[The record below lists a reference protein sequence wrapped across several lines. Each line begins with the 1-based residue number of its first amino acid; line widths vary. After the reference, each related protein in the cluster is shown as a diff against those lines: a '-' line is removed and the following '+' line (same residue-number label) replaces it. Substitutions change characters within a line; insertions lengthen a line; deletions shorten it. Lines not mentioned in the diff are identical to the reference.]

1 MRTASAKLER
11 ERDTIWQS
19 PEASER
25 LAILD
30 AILKGNPIPTAYR
43 LAYVANFYIGPLVN
57 LMASQ
62 FKMTRPEWI
71 VLFCLSQQEG
81 LNAQQIS
88 VVTGRPKTSVS
99 LAVAQLTKKKLIVRR
114 TDVQDARR
122 QVLSLTPKGR
132 SMYRAILKSF
142 VDREAAMLSCLDI
155 NERATLA
162 SLLDKMVR
170 RSVSWAKPY

>member
-25 LAILD
+25 LTILD
-30 AILKGNPIPTAYR
+30 AILKQNPIPTAYR
-43 LAYVANFYIGPLVN
+43 LAYVANFYVGPLVN
-57 LMASQ
+57 MMASE

-99 LAVAQLTKKKLIVRR
+99 LAVSQLTKKKLIARR

-122 QVLSLTPKGR
+122 QVLTLTPKGR
-132 SMYRAILKSF
+132 SIYRAILKSF
-142 VDREAAMLSCLDI
+142 VDREAAMISCLDL
-155 NERATLA
+155 NERETLGA
-162 SLLDKMVR
+162 LLEKMVR
-170 RSVSWAKPY
+170 RSINWAKPY